1 MITTTYT
8 KERDCVSA
16 AESEFFETR
25 QTQLIFKKGRKYI
38 HVAGE
43 LTQKGEPFKN
53 IFGEIRYHS
62 TDSDIRVKYE
72 SEGYELRGWVNSCGS
87 FKNN

>member
-1 MITTTYT
+1 MTTTTYT

-16 AESEFFETR
+16 AESEFFDTQ

-43 LTQKGEPFKN
+43 LRQQGEPFIN
-53 IFGEIRYHS
+53 AFGETMYYSKASNIL
-62 TDSDIRVKYE
+62 VEYE
-72 SEGYELRGWVNSCGS
+72 SNGYELRGWVNSCGS

>member
-1 MITTTYT
+1 MTTTTYT

-16 AESEFFETR
+16 AESVFFDTQ

-38 HVAGE
+38 HVTGE
-43 LTQKGEPFKN
+43 LKKQGEPFIN
-53 IFGEIRYHS
+53 IIGETKYYS
-62 TDSDIRVKYE
+62 EDSDVLVEYE
-72 SEGYELRGWVNSCGS
+72 SNGYELRGWVNSNGS